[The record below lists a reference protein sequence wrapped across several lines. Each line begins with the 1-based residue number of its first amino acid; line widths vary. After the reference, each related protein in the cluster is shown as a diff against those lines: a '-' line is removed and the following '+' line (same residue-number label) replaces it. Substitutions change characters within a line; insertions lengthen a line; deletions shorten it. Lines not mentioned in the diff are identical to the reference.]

1 MISQKRSHSPLLAHT
16 YVTER
21 FRTPPIVWTAVSG
34 CYPAAMSLAALPDQ
48 QRKDARD
55 NRAAILEAARELF
68 ADSADVAMCQVAR
81 RAGVGQGTLYRNF
94 PSRSA
99 LTAEIVDEHVDRIA
113 ALAAEQAGDRDA
125 FFILVRSLVDGMV
138 RLYGLALL
146 ARCDAATDE
155 QLKRGR
161 QRIGELLEEPLRDA
175 KAAGTVRRD
184 ISIDDVFLIFA
195 MARGA
200 MDGLADRDARSAVA
214 HRVLALIL
222 AGVEQPSALA

>member
-1 MISQKRSHSPLLAHT
+1 
-16 YVTER
+16 
-21 FRTPPIVWTAVSG
+21 
-34 CYPAAMSLAALPDQ
+34 MSLAALPDQ

-55 NRAAILEAARELF
+55 NRAAILEAARGLF

-99 LTAEIVDEHVDRIA
+99 LAAEIVDEQVDRIV
-113 ALAAEQAGDRDA
+113 ALAAEQAGDPDA
-125 FFILVRSLVDGMV
+125 FFVLLRSLVDGMV
-138 RLYGLALL
+138 RLYGLGLL
-146 ARCDAATDE
+146 ARSDAETDG

-161 QRIGELLEEPLRDA
+161 GRIGELLEEPLHDA

-200 MDGLADRDARSAVA
+200 MDGLADHHARSAVA

-222 AGVEQPSALA
+222 TGVEQPAALA